1 MKISV
6 NIKANLLL
14 LIICSSMNLPAE
26 PVLTNAN
33 VSAPQNAIPPNIV
46 STASKPMVMLTAS
59 KSHQFFGPAYND
71 FEDLDD
77 DGVIDT
83 TFKPTFKYYGYFD
96 ASKCYAYE
104 TNAGGRFV
112 PAAMATQESVTG
124 GTTTTTATRYKC
136 SASASH
142 WSGNFLN
149 WAAMTRLDIVRKM
162 LYGGYRAVDD
172 TAVTGGGTVLMGAK
186 MVMDSHS
193 FVKYYNG
200 TDIRD
205 YTPFSQAAL
214 TKTTGSNKDQ
224 YAGLSIC
231 LTGTAG
237 DYNEAQPVMRLVKGN
252 YRFWSTVEW
261 ESCRWRDDTDFDPKG
276 YAKGTFGPKLS
287 RFYHDEDK
295 GDGKIGDR
303 RVYHEIT
310 IPWIKD
316 KDDGASY
323 SGIGP
328 QLNVRVRV
336 CDPALLG
343 EERCQA
349 FPPESTTHFKPYGLL
364 QEFGYPKTATEAARV
379 EFGLIS
385 GSYDNYNDNGNNPD
399 KPDKIVGMAGAL
411 RKNMGDL
418 GDEINRNTGVF
429 CHNNPGTHSADSGC
443 AATPPAPNVAAG
455 IIRTFDAMVLYNYSR
470 SWQGFKSNTA
480 WLNPLGEMLVQ
491 TLQYYAYNGTTP
503 TPSNPAVTATDLSV
517 GMPVAPWINPFADSD
532 ARRAKYG
539 NAICRPLNI
548 LAISSG
554 TLSYD
559 ERAANPFASLPETDN
574 GLDSFVNKIGQAEG
588 IHGTARS
595 VGSVPGNDDKS
606 CSAKTV
612 QRLSDVRGICPE
624 APALKGSYQIAGAAL
639 YGNTTRI
646 RPLPSP
652 SPAGFDKLENA
663 LTVKTMAVS
672 LSGGAPRIDIPV
684 PTRAS
689 GATHDPSTPL
699 PLLSPRRYI
708 TITPENVGDGGNVYA
723 PLSFVSISSGPRHGA
738 FIVAWS
744 NMLLGADYDMDIVG
758 FIRYDLVYNPDNA
771 ATGWDVKVTT
781 DIVNVCGAQRSTF
794 GFSING
800 VKRKNAAGNLVDASG
815 RYLTHQHGDRGSE
828 EGPILAGM
836 PPTSQYLCGDT
847 AYRAKTVIGNTLS
860 YAKTVC
866 NVTGDGNTG
875 DPDIPTAATFC
886 TVKNADFLHS
896 EKFHMVGEADALIK
910 DPLWY
915 VGKYGAFNSSVK
927 NADGTYGTP
936 LAMPP
941 TQNNDSWDR
950 VKMDGSIGQD
960 GIPDGYFLGRRPE
973 LLEAYLRNA
982 LNVMAKNTNAVPAIA
997 AAQVSSAEY
1006 KFVARFDST
1015 TVTGEL
1021 EAYKID
1027 SATGEFKTT
1036 PEWKAGALLQARTDV
1051 ANSRQII
1058 TNNRNSPSAGI
1069 KFRWDERLS
1078 RNYKYQMTTQGRNRL
1093 SETNAILALNY
1104 IRGDQSQEGPNGLR
1118 QRVGSLL
1125 GPVVNATPWV
1135 QGRPDSTL
1143 AGLRSDKDYVHFY
1156 KTHKDR
1162 AKLLW
1167 VAAND
1172 GMLHAFNPKTGDE
1185 VFAYV
1190 PGALANR
1197 LTEIPLQRG
1206 SNAAGRTKWAGKDF
1220 VTGAENHPP
1229 GGTIWPYVDGNPF
1242 SADVKVGPATDSS
1255 KCLAA
1260 NTAWKTYV
1268 FGTLG
1273 RGGKGVFALDATC
1286 IADLTEDNA
1295 ANVFKWQFTAADDPD
1310 LGYITGDVTIHPT
1323 SNQASPVA
1331 KMNNGKYALLLGNG
1345 YKSDSGKAVLFV
1357 LFVNGPDAPDVPGGF
1372 AGVRWTPGAN
1382 GGYLK
1387 IVADTGPN
1395 NGLSMPRWEDI
1406 DGDGTADVAYAGDL
1420 KGNIWKFDLSNP
1432 TNPNLW
1438 QVDPQ
1443 SGSIASAPGKASIG
1457 AIVSPLYNA
1466 GRPITTTPQLMHM
1479 GQGGLMVNFATGS
1492 AFDDADFPK
1501 LGVTQRVYGIWDR
1514 RSLAGAPSFARVKTV
1529 ETNTLVRRAYTRST
1543 EGVVTVAA
1551 DTPALN
1557 WSNHNGWYMDLP
1569 DSGEAVLSDPSL
1581 SAGVLSFVTVR
1592 PRQAV
1597 AGESAPCFSNHRTAL
1612 YTVDPISGKAERN
1625 IQGSIT
1631 LNSTQVFVAAR
1642 DISDQKVRSV
1652 IDRTKKAFARPPCP
1666 PGEPTCTPNTPIC
1679 SAGQR
1684 AKRIIGS
1691 GADTM
1696 LCLSTTPRLQWREI
1710 PGLRTDD

>member
-1 MKISV
+1 MKISD
-6 NIKANLLL
+6 NIKSSLLL
-14 LIICSSMNLPAE
+14 AIMFSSMNLSAA
-26 PVLTNAN
+26 PVHADVE
-33 VSAPQNAIPPNIV
+33 VSKPVIAIPPNIV
-46 STASKPMVMLTAS
+46 AIAKKPMVMLTAS
-59 KSHQFFGPAYND
+59 KDHLLFGPVYTD

-83 TFKPTFKYYGYFD
+83 TFKPTFEYYGYFD
-96 ASKCYAYE
+96 ARKCYAYD
-104 TNAGGRFV
+104 NDAGQFN
-112 PAAMATQESVTG
+112 PAAMAIPTSVTVG
-124 GTTTTTATRYKC
+124 SATATKYSC
-136 SASASH
+136 SPRESH

-149 WAAMTRLDIVRKM
+149 WTTMTRLDIVRKM
-162 LYGGYRAVDD
+162 LYGGYRFLD
-172 TAVTGGGTVLMGAK
+172 TNGSTVLMGAK
-186 MVMDSHS
+186 LVEDSHS

-205 YTPFSQAAL
+205 YTPFDQAML
-214 TKTTGSNKDQ
+214 TRPATDDSANAGY

-231 LTGTAG
+231 LTGNAD
-237 DYNEAQPVMRLVKGN
+237 DYETSQPVMRLVKGN
-252 YRFWSTVEW
+252 VRFWSTVNW
-261 ESCRWRDDTDFDPKG
+261 EACRWIEENRES
-276 YAKGTFGPKLS
+276 AGTFGPKLS
-287 RFYHDEDK
+287 RAYSSANA

-303 RVYHEIT
+303 PVHHEASL
-310 IPWIKD
+310 PSMARS
-316 KDDGASY
+316 GATY

-328 QLNVRVRV
+328 QLNVRVKV
-336 CDPALLG
+336 CDPAILG
-343 EERCQA
+343 AERCQA
-349 FPPESTTHFKPYGLL
+349 FPSGLKPFGLL

-1387 IVADTGPN
+1387 IV
-1395 NGLSMPRWEDI
+1395 
-1406 DGDGTADVAYAGDL
+1406 
-1420 KGNIWKFDLSNP
+1420 
-1432 TNPNLW
+1432 
-1438 QVDPQ
+1438 
-1443 SGSIASAPGKASIG
+1443 
-1457 AIVSPLYNA
+1457 
-1466 GRPITTTPQLMHM
+1466 
-1479 GQGGLMVNFATGS
+1479 
-1492 AFDDADFPK
+1492 
-1501 LGVTQRVYGIWDR
+1501 
-1514 RSLAGAPSFARVKTV
+1514 
-1529 ETNTLVRRAYTRST
+1529 
-1543 EGVVTVAA
+1543 
-1551 DTPALN
+1551 
-1557 WSNHNGWYMDLP
+1557 
-1569 DSGEAVLSDPSL
+1569 
-1581 SAGVLSFVTVR
+1581 
-1592 PRQAV
+1592 
-1597 AGESAPCFSNHRTAL
+1597 
-1612 YTVDPISGKAERN
+1612 
-1625 IQGSIT
+1625 
-1631 LNSTQVFVAAR
+1631 
-1642 DISDQKVRSV
+1642 
-1652 IDRTKKAFARPPCP
+1652 
-1666 PGEPTCTPNTPIC
+1666 
-1679 SAGQR
+1679 
-1684 AKRIIGS
+1684 
-1691 GADTM
+1691 
-1696 LCLSTTPRLQWREI
+1696 
-1710 PGLRTDD
+1710 

>member
-14 LIICSSMNLPAE
+14 LIICSSMNLPAQ

-83 TFKPTFKYYGYFD
+83 TFKPVFKYYGYFD

-104 TNAGGRFV
+104 NDASGRFV
-112 PAAMATQESVTG
+112 PAAMATQEPVTV
-124 GTTTTTATRYKC
+124 GTATATRYKC
-136 SASASH
+136 SANASH

-162 LYGGYRAVDD
+162 LYGGYRDADGNG
-172 TAVTGGGTVLMGAK
+172 TTVLMGAK

-205 YTPFSQAAL
+205 YTPFSQAEL
-214 TKTTGSNKDQ
+214 TKTTGSNSNQ

-237 DYNEAQPVMRLVKGN
+237 NYDEARPVMRLAKGN

-261 ESCRWRDDTDFDPKG
+261 ESCRWRDDTDYAPGG
-276 YAKGTFGPKLS
+276 YAEGTFGPKLS
-287 RFYHDEDK
+287 RFYHDADK

-310 IPWIKD
+310 IPNTQ
-316 KDDGASY
+316 DDGARY

-328 QLNVRVRV
+328 QLNVRVKV
-336 CDPALLG
+336 CDLALLG

-349 FPPESTTHFKPYGLL
+349 FPPQSTTNFKPYGLL
-364 QEFGYPKTATEAARV
+364 QEFGYPKTAAEAARV

-385 GSYDNYNDNGNNPD
+385 GSYDNYNKNGNNAD
-399 KPDKIVGMAGAL
+399 EPDKIEQKAGAL

-418 GDEINRNTGVF
+418 GDEIDRNTGVF
-429 CHNNPGTHSADSGC
+429 CHNNPGTHNADSGC
-443 AATPPAPNVAAG
+443 AATPPVPNIAAG
-455 IIRTFDAMVLYNYSR
+455 IIRTFDAMVLYNYTR
-470 SWQGFKSNTA
+470 KEPRGFASNST
-480 WLNPLGEMLVQ
+480 WLNPLGDMLVQ
-491 TLQYYAYNGTTP
+491 TLQYYAYDGTTP
-503 TPSNPAVTATDLSV
+503 TPSNPAVTAADLSA

-532 ARRAKYG
+532 ARKAKYG
-539 NAICRPLNI
+539 NAICRPLNV

-559 ERAANPFASLPETDN
+559 ERAADPFASLPGADN

-652 SPAGFDKLENA
+652 PPAGFDKLENA

-689 GATHDPSTPL
+689 GATHGPSAPL
-699 PLLSPRRYI
+699 PLLNPRRYI
-708 TITPENVGDGGNVYA
+708 SITPESVSDGGKVNA

-744 NMLLGADYDMDIVG
+744 NVLLGADYDMDIVG
-758 FIRYDLVYNPDNA
+758 FIRYDLIYNPDNSP
-771 ATGWDVKVTT
+771 TGWDVKVTT
-781 DIVNVCGAQRSTF
+781 DIVNVCGGLGGTF

-800 VKRKNAAGNLVDASG
+800 VKKKNAAGNLVDASG
-815 RYLTHQHGDRGSE
+815 RYLTHQHGRQDLGK
-828 EGPILAGM
+828 GPAILAGM
-836 PPTSQYLCGDT
+836 PPTSQYLCGD
-847 AYRAKTVIGNTLS
+847 ADYRAKTIIGGRTGDSLS
-860 YAKTVC
+860 YADTVC
-866 NVTGDGNTG
+866 YVTGDGKTG
-875 DPDIPTAATFC
+875 DPGIPTADKNC
-886 TVKNADFLHS
+886 TVKNDDFLHS

-910 DPLWY
+910 DQLWY

-1006 KFVARFDST
+1006 KFVARFDNT

-1027 SATGEFKTT
+1027 STTGEFKTV
-1036 PEWKAGALLQARTDV
+1036 PEWKAGALLQARTNV

-1058 TNNRNSPSAGI
+1058 TNNRNGPWAGV
-1069 KFRWDERLS
+1069 KFRWASLFQD
-1078 RNYKYQMTTQGRNRL
+1078 YKNKMTIQSRNRL
-1093 SETNAILALNY
+1093 SETNAERALNY
-1104 IRGDQSQEGPNGLR
+1104 IRGDQSQEGISGLR

-1135 QGRPDSTL
+1135 QGRPESTL
-1143 AGLRSDKDYVHFY
+1143 AGLRSDDDYAHFY
-1156 KTHKDR
+1156 KCHKNR
-1162 AKLLW
+1162 PKLLW
-1167 VAAND
+1167 IAAND
-1172 GMLHAFNPKTGDE
+1172 GMLHAFKPDTGDE

-1197 LTEIPLQRG
+1197 LAEIPLQRG
-1206 SNAAGRTKWAGKDF
+1206 SNAAGRTKLAGRDF
-1220 VTGAENHPP
+1220 VTGDENHPP
-1229 GGTIWPYVDGNPF
+1229 GGTVWPYVDGNPF
-1242 SADVKVGPATDSS
+1242 SADVKVGTAPSS
-1255 KCLAA
+1255 IFC
-1260 NTAWKTYV
+1260 NSVDTAWKTYV

-1273 RGGKGVFALDATC
+1273 RGGKGVFALDAT
-1286 IADLTEDNA
+1286 IVANLTEDNA
-1295 ANVFKWQFTAADDPD
+1295 LGVFKWQFTAADDPD
-1310 LGYITGDVTIHPT
+1310 LGYITGDVSIHPT

-1345 YKSDSGKAVLFV
+1345 YKSDSGKAVLFI
-1357 LFVNGPDAPDVPGGF
+1357 LFVEGPDGSS
-1372 AGVRWTPGAN
+1372 WTPGR
-1382 GGYLK
+1382 YVK
-1387 IVADTGPN
+1387 IVADAGPN

-1420 KGNIWKFDLSNP
+1420 KGNIWKFDLSHRTNP
-1432 TNPNLW
+1432 TMW

-1443 SGSIASAPGKASIG
+1443 SGSIASAPGNSSIVG
-1457 AIVSPLYNA
+1457 RNWPLYNA

-1479 GQGGLMVNFATGS
+1479 GRGGLMVNFATGN
-1492 AFDDADFPK
+1492 AFDDTDFPK

-1514 RSLAGAPSFARVKTV
+1514 RNLAGAPSFAQVKTV
-1529 ETNTLVRRAYTRST
+1529 DTNTLVRRAYTRNAG
-1543 EGVVTVAA
+1543 GVVTVAA
-1551 DTPALN
+1551 DTPVLN

-1592 PRQAV
+1592 PREAV

-1652 IDRTKKAFARPPCP
+1652 IDRTKKAFTRPPCP
-1666 PGEPTCTPNTPIC
+1666 PGEPNCTPNAPVC

-1691 GADTM
+1691 GADTV

-1710 PGLRTDD
+1710 PGLRTYHP